1 MTMVRTAR
9 SGLAVMIGLLALAPV
24 GHAQW
29 FSRKRTDSTTV
40 SPNLKNSL
48 APYVTT
54 PPDVVDR
61 MLELAKPKAGETL
74 YDLGCGD
81 GRILITA
88 AQKYGAKAVGIEL
101 SEKLVKQARQN
112 ISGLHLEALASVQH
126 GDIMQTDISG
136 ADIVTL
142 YLTTTANETLRPVL
156 ERSLKPNTRVVSYD
170 YPIPG
175 WKAIDEIQ
183 RRVNNQS
190 HPIYLYQIPASF
202 KQ

>member
-1 MTMVRTAR
+1 MGVAV
-9 SGLAVMIGLLALAPV
+9 LAAMAAVAPLS
-24 GHAQW
+24 HAQL
-29 FSRKRTDSTTV
+29 FGRKRTDLTTS
-40 SPNLKNSL
+40 SPDFKKSL
-48 APYVTT
+48 APYVTS
-54 PPDVVDR
+54 PQYVVDR
-61 MLELAKPKAGETL
+61 MLELAKPKPGETL

-88 AQKYGAKAVGIEL
+88 AQKYGARAVGIEL
-101 SEKLVKQARQN
+101 SERLVKQARQN
-112 ISGLHLEALASVQH
+112 ISDMHLEGLARVEQ
-126 GDIMQTDISG
+126 GDIMQSDISG

-175 WKAIDEIQ
+175 WKAIDQ
-183 RRVNNQS
+183 MDRQKNGQS
-190 HPIYLYQIPASF
+190 HPIYLYQVPASF

>member
-1 MTMVRTAR
+1 
-9 SGLAVMIGLLALAPV
+9 
-24 GHAQW
+24 
-29 FSRKRTDSTTV
+29 
-40 SPNLKNSL
+40 
-48 APYVTT
+48 
-54 PPDVVDR
+54 
-61 MLELAKPKAGETL
+61 
-74 YDLGCGD
+74 
-81 GRILITA
+81 
-88 AQKYGAKAVGIEL
+88 
-101 SEKLVKQARQN
+101 
-112 ISGLHLEALASVQH
+112 
-126 GDIMQTDISG
+126 MQTDISG

-190 HPIYLYQIPASF
+190 HPIYLYQVPASF